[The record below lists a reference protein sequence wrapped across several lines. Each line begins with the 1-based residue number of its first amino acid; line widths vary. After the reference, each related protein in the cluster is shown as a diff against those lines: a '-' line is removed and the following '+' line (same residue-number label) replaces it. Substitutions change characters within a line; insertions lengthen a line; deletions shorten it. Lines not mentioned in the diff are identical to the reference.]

1 MFNRTRFALARKRRG
16 LTKRN
21 LAADVGVTERS
32 ISAYESGATHPE
44 KETIIKIAQVL
55 RFPESFFFA
64 DDVDELTPDIASFRA
79 MTKMTAG
86 QRDMALSSGTIAL
99 MLNDWLEDRFSLPS
113 PNLPDLGR
121 TGNSDVH
128 RAQSKIERSSEG
140 DAFPAQGNEHDPEAC
155 AEALREF
162 WGIGELPIKTMITL
176 LEAHGIRVYSLAI
189 DAREV
194 DAFSM
199 WHNDKP
205 FVFLNT
211 NKTAERCRF
220 DAAHELGHLVMHR
233 HGAPHGQEAERQA
246 NAFGSAFLMP
256 RRSVLANAPRAATL
270 NSLVSHKKYWTVSAA
285 ALNYRLHS
293 LGLTT
298 AWNYRTLCIQLSE
311 LGRNKEPECAPF
323 ETSQVLSK
331 VFTALRDEGIT
342 KFDVAKAINVTP
354 EEIDELTFGL
364 MLNVLQGG
372 RPTGDTTKTS
382 RANLRLVQ

>member
-16 LTKRN
+16 LTKRT

-32 ISAYESGATHPE
+32 ISAYESGSTHPE
-44 KETIIKIAQVL
+44 KETVIKIAQVL

-64 DDVDELTPDIASFRA
+64 DDVDELSPDIASFRA

-86 QRDMALSSGTIAL
+86 QRDMALSSGAIAL
-99 MLNDWLEDRFSLPS
+99 MLNGWLEDRFSLPS

-121 TGNSDVH
+121 TGNADLR
-128 RAQSKIERSSEG
+128 RAPSKIKRSTEG

-162 WGIGELPIKTMITL
+162 WGIGELPIKNMITL
-176 LEAHGIRVYSLAI
+176 MEAHGIRVYSLAI

-199 WHNDKP
+199 WHDEKP

-233 HGAPHGQEAERQA
+233 HGAPHGQEAEREA
-246 NAFGSAFLMP
+246 NAFASAFLMP

-270 NSLVSHKKYWTVSAA
+270 KSLVSHKKYWTVSAA

-298 AWNYRTLCIQLSE
+298 AWSYRTLCIQLSE
-311 LGRNKEPECAPF
+311 LGRNKEPESAPF

-331 VFTALRDEGIT
+331 VFMALRDEGIT

-372 RPTGDTTKTS
+372 KAAGGTTKTS